1 MATIFDDEIDV
12 SIADPTD
19 QVPEDMLD
27 DIVEEYLRG
36 VIFDGVRVV
45 ATAQG

>member
-12 SIADPTD
+12 SIADPAD
-19 QVPEDMLD
+19 QVPAVMLD

-36 VIFDGVRVV
+36 VIFDGVRLV
-45 ATAQG
+45 AVTEG